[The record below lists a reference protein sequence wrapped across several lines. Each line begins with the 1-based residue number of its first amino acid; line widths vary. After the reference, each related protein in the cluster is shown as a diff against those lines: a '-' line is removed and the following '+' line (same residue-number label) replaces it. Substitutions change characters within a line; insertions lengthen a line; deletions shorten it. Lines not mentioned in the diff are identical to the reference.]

1 MKAALLTDKR
11 TYEVREVP
19 DPEAPRDGLVMRVE
33 ACGVCGSDVRRW
45 REGPPAGEGSL
56 AGIPGIIAGHE
67 VVGTVISIGESLQ
80 DYRIGDR
87 LAIAPDIHCGECFYC
102 RRGLFNLCDS
112 LHFLGI
118 TPGYPGGFAEK
129 LQLTGEVLRL
139 GIVHR
144 IPEGLSSQH
153 AALAEPA
160 SSVLA
165 SHTKAGTDLDDTVVV
180 IGAGPIGCL
189 HIAVAKARG
198 ARVIV
203 SQRSETRREL
213 AKGFGPDA
221 VIDST
226 RENFVERVRA
236 LTEGRGAEMVIC
248 ANPVAETQAEAVLA
262 ARKGGRVVL
271 FGGLPKADPTTIL
284 DGNRIHYGE
293 IEVVGAFSY
302 HPTMHALALDVLD
315 RGLIPADRLITHTF
329 ALDEIDEAFDVASG
343 GLGLKVLVEPELHL
357 TD

>member
-11 TYEVREVP
+11 RYNVKEVP
-19 DPEAPRDGLVMRVE
+19 DPAVPRDGLVMRVE

-45 REGPPAGEGSL
+45 REGPPSGEGSL
-56 AGIPGIIAGHE
+56 PGIRGIIAGHE
-67 VVGTVISIGESLQ
+67 VAGTVVGVGEDVS
-80 DYRIGDR
+80 DYGVGDR

-102 RRGLFNLCDS
+102 QRGLFNLCDS

-129 LQLTGEVLRL
+129 LQLTDEVLRL
-139 GIVHR
+139 GIVHK
-144 IPEGLSSQH
+144 IPEGLSSHH

-165 SHTKAGTDLDDTVVV
+165 SHTKAGTDLKDTVVV
-180 IGAGPIGCL
+180 IGAGPIGCI

-203 SQRSETRREL
+203 SQRSATRREL
-213 AKGFGPDA
+213 AKGFDPDA
-221 VIDST
+221 VIDPT
-226 RENFVERVRA
+226 REDFVARVRA

-271 FGGLPKADPTTIL
+271 FGGLPKADPTTTL

-302 HPTMHALALDVLD
+302 HPTMHALALDALK
-315 RGLIPADRLITHTF
+315 RGLIPAESLITHTF
-329 ALDEIDEAFDVASG
+329 TLDDIDEAFDVASSG
-343 GLGLKVLVEPELHL
+343 RGLKVMVQP
-357 TD
+357 

>member
-19 DPEAPRDGLVMRVE
+19 DPQVPQDGLVLRVE

-45 REGPPAGEGSL
+45 REGLPAGEGSL
-56 AGIPGIIAGHE
+56 PGIPGIIAGHE
-67 VVGTVISIGESLQ
+67 VAGTVIGVGHDVEG
-80 DYRIGDR
+80 YEVGDR
-87 LAIAPDIHCGECFYC
+87 LAVAPDIHCGTCFYC

-118 TPGYPGGFAEK
+118 TPGYPGGFAEM
-129 LQLTGEVLRL
+129 LQLTAEVLRL
-139 GIVHR
+139 GIVHK
-144 IPEGLSSQH
+144 IPDGLSSRH

-165 SHTKAGTDLDDTVVV
+165 SHAKAGTDLDDTVVV

-213 AKGFGPDA
+213 AKDFHPDA
-221 VIDST
+221 VIDPT
-226 RENFVERVRA
+226 REDFVDRVRA

-248 ANPVAETQAEAVLA
+248 ANPVAETQTEAVLA
-262 ARKGGRVVL
+262 VRKGGRVVL
-271 FGGLPKADPTTIL
+271 FGGLPKADPMTTL
-284 DGNRIHYGE
+284 DGNRIHYGD

-302 HPTMHALALDVLD
+302 HPTMHALALDTLT
-315 RGLIPADRLITHTF
+315 RGLIPAERLITHTF
-329 ALDEIDEAFDVASG
+329 ALDQIDQAFDVASG
-343 GLGLKVLVEPELHL
+343 GLGLKVLVQPELRSP
-357 TD
+357 

>member
-1 MKAALLTDKR
+1 MKAALLTDR
-11 TYEVREVP
+11 ETYEVREVP
-19 DPEAPRDGLVMRVE
+19 DPDVPQDGLVLRVE

-45 REGPPAGEGSL
+45 REGPPGGAGSL
-56 AGIPGIIAGHE
+56 PGISGIIAGHE
-67 VVGTVISIGESLQ
+67 VAGTVIGVGGEVR
-80 DYRIGDR
+80 DFEVGDR

-144 IPEGLSSQH
+144 IPEGLSSRH

-165 SHTKAGTDLDDTVVV
+165 SHADAGTDLDDTVVV

-203 SQRSETRREL
+203 SQRSATRREL
-213 AKGFGPDA
+213 AERFNPHA
-221 VIDST
+221 IIDPI
-226 RENFVERVRA
+226 EQDFVERVRA
-236 LTEGRGAEMVIC
+236 LTEGRGAEIVVC
-248 ANPVAETQAEAVLA
+248 ANPVAETQTEAVLA

-271 FGGLPKADPTTIL
+271 FGGLPKADPMTTL

-302 HPTMHALALDVLD
+302 HPTMHALALDTLG
-315 RGLIPADRLITHTF
+315 RGLIPAERLITHTF
-329 ALDEIDEAFDVASG
+329 TLNEIDEAFKVASS
-343 GLGLKVLVEPELHL
+343 GLGLKVLVQP

>member
-1 MKAALLTDKR
+1 MKAALLTDKQ
-11 TYEVREVP
+11 TYEVMDVP
-19 DPEAPRDGLVMRVE
+19 DPDVPRDGVVLRVE

-45 REGPPAGEGSL
+45 REGPPTGEGSL
-56 AGIPGIIAGHE
+56 PGIPGIIAGHE
-67 VVGTVISIGESLQ
+67 AAGIVIGVGKDVRDFVV
-80 DYRIGDR
+80 GDR
-87 LAIAPDIHCGECFYC
+87 LAIAPDIHCGKCFYC
-102 RRGLFNLCDS
+102 RRGLYNLCDS

-129 LQLTGEVLRL
+129 LQLTAEVLEL
-139 GIVHR
+139 GIVHK
-144 IPEGLSSQH
+144 IPDGLSSRD

-165 SHTKAGTDLDDTVVV
+165 SHADAGTDLDDTVVV

-213 AKGFGPDA
+213 AKRFTPDV
-221 VIDST
+221 VIDPT
-226 RENFVERVRA
+226 QEDFVDKVRT
-236 LTEGRGAEMVIC
+236 LTGGRGAEMVVC
-248 ANPVAETQAEAVLA
+248 ANPVAETQTEAVLA

-271 FGGLPKADPTTIL
+271 FGGLPKSDPMTTL

-302 HPTMHALALDVLD
+302 HPTMHALALDALE
-315 RGLIPADRLITHTF
+315 RGLIPTESLITHTF
-329 ALDEIDEAFDVASG
+329 TLDEIDEAFEVASS
-343 GLGLKVLVEPELHL
+343 GLGLKVLIQPTEEL
-357 TD
+357 